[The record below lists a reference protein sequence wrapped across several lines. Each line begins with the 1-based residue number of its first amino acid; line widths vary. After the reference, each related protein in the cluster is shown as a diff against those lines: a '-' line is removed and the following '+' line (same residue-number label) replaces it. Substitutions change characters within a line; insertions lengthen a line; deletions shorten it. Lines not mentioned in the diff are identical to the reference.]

1 MWCFLTAVVLFSGC
15 LVCKRSEKAATVAA
29 TYTPAPPV
37 EIESVGIREQQ
48 TEGIVLQ
55 EKKEV
60 PPPIISLPDSSP
72 EKTSDF
78 VITQEQQIEKA
89 LEDRITAD
97 EETKTQEGTLLAKK
111 EEPGVEEYLK
121 SLEPKVESAE
131 PGYPFKN
138 LKGECLFFHAK
149 WNLVSIGKAMMA
161 CQEEQSKYGRVY
173 HLVGITVPA
182 GLFARM
188 GYGYNRVDAYVN
200 PETFQPY
207 YFYTYT
213 RTGKTE
219 RTTEVE
225 FNNKEKLFTW
235 VGKKYKQGKLTET
248 RSGKT
253 AFSCPVYD
261 SIGVFYK
268 LRMDDFKSGK
278 ETKYL
283 VAITKIWTLT
293 VRYKTKITK
302 NLPAFG
308 VKNLLVLEPE
318 ASSDEG
324 LFTKGKV
331 FLWLTADENRLP
343 VYFHG
348 NIVLGSAN
356 LELISTRRLEEGM
369 VLNQQTLSSLL
380 SSIQQ

>member
-1 MWCFLTAVVLFSGC
+1 MKLWWFLTVVVLLSGC
-15 LVCKRSEKAATVAA
+15 LVCKRSEKGSSTPTVLAPSPPAT
-29 TYTPAPPV
+29 
-37 EIESVGIREQQ
+37 IEPVGIPEQQ
-48 TEGIVLQ
+48 TEVTVSQG
-55 EKKEV
+55 KKESS
-60 PPPIISLPDSSP
+60 PQIISLPDSSP
-72 EKTSDF
+72 QKTSDL
-78 VITQEQQIEKA
+78 VNTQQQTEETVQEKISA
-89 LEDRITAD
+89 G

-121 SLEPKVESAE
+121 SLEPKVESTE

-149 WNLVSIGKAMMA
+149 WNFVSVGKAMMV
-161 CQEEQSKYGRVY
+161 CQEEQSKFGRVY
-173 HLVGITVPA
+173 HLVGITVPG

-213 RTGKTE
+213 RMGKTE

-235 VGKKYKQGKLTET
+235 VGKKYKEGKLTET
-248 RSGKT
+248 KSGKT
-253 AFSCPVYD
+253 AFSCSVYD

-278 ETKYL
+278 EMKYL

-293 VRYKTKITK
+293 VRYRTKITK
-302 NLPAFG
+302 NLPALG
-308 VKNLLVLEPE
+308 VKNLLLLEPE

-348 NIVLGSAN
+348 KIVLGSAN
-356 LELISTRRLEEGM
+356 LELISTKRLEESM

-380 SSIQQ
+380 SSI